1 MQTGYSRITDQVVVR
16 FMRRTLLLCLILCL
30 VPTAGA
36 RENSPAYSS
45 VVLVLKLVS
54 ATHVRPTTGVVISAD
69 GLVLVPADFASAEG
83 EIIVL
88 DGGVDI
94 LGNGRPATVVNPSI
108 PGGLATLS
116 VEGLSRPG
124 ITMSDIAFNPEAVL
138 HLAAFPPA
146 EYIAKGAEPLWQPV
160 KLLIDELNMP
170 VSISPETPL
179 PYVTG
184 AILDDCGYLVGLAL
198 TKGSQSME
206 PGKPPATIFI
216 DELSGILDSMKIAM
230 PTAICMNPEQSLET
244 PATTQG
250 SVDGLTESSE
260 PDEQAQEPLDTS
272 AATDESLLSETQGAS
287 AQPPSLDTAE
297 RGVVISDKVSRVVN
311 KSEPPSLWRSVPIWL
326 PLLALLALV
335 ALIWKGVFFLR
346 QGKTDKQQSSISP
359 DNPAFQRASDEP
371 DTEPLETGSDSGALK
386 PRSAPSHEIEKL
398 DMDAR
403 PDGCNGVLVIEGNF
417 DPDTDF
423 KRFCFVNT
431 DKINIVIGRGEAD
444 ITIEHPAISRNH
456 ARVESHGELMTLSD
470 LGSKNGTF
478 IGDIPCLHGEI
489 MFIGPEDEISLGD
502 VRFNIRVV
510 RQEAEWA

>member
-1 MQTGYSRITDQVVVR
+1 MQTGYSRITHQAVVR
-16 FMRRTLLLCLILCL
+16 FMKRTLLLFLILCL
-30 VPTAGA
+30 VPIAGA
-36 RENSPAYSS
+36 RENSPVYSS

-54 ATHVRPTTGVVISAD
+54 ATHVRPTTGVVISD
-69 GLVLVPADFASAEG
+69 NGLVLVPADFANAEG

-108 PGGLATLS
+108 PGGLAILS

-184 AILDDCGYLVGLAL
+184 AILDDCGYLVGLGLA
-198 TKGSQSME
+198 KGSQSME
-206 PGKPPATIFI
+206 AGKLPTTLFI
-216 DELSGILDSMKIAM
+216 DELSGIFDSMKIAI
-230 PTAICMNPEQSLET
+230 PTAICMNSEPLLET
-244 PATTQG
+244 PATTKDT
-250 SVDGLTESSE
+250 VHGLAEPSE
-260 PDEQAQEPLDTS
+260 AGEQVQEPIDPGI
-272 AATDESLLSETQGAS
+272 ATDESGPSEIKGTPVQQSSVNA
-287 AQPPSLDTAE
+287 AE
-297 RGVVISDKVSRVVN
+297 GGVAISDKVSRVVN
-311 KSEPPSLWRSVPIWL
+311 GSEPSSLWRNVPIWL
-326 PLLALLALV
+326 PLLALLALA
-335 ALIWKGVFFLR
+335 ALIWKGIFYLR
-346 QGKTDKQQSSISP
+346 QGNADRQQASVTP
-359 DNPAFQRASDEP
+359 DNPGIQRASDEP
-371 DTEPLETGSDSGALK
+371 DTEPLETGSDGDAVR
-386 PRSAPSHEIEKL
+386 PRSAPGLEIDTL
-398 DMDAR
+398 DLDAR
-403 PDGCNGVLVIEGNF
+403 PDGCNGVLLIEGNL
-417 DPDTDF
+417 DPETDF

-431 DKINIVIGRGEAD
+431 DKINVVIGRGEAD

-456 ARVESHGELMTLSD
+456 ARIESHGELMTLCD

-478 IGDIPCLHGEI
+478 IGDIPCLHGET

-502 VRFNIRVV
+502 VQFKFSVV